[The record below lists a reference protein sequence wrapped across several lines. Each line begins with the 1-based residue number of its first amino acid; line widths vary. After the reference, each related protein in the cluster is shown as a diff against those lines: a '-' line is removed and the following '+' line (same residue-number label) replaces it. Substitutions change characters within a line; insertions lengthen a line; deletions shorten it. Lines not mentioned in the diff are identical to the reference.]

1 MAIILFFREHQY
13 ISWLL
18 RNNSLV
24 TASVNDDITPKTQ
37 ELNCLEGL
45 SLGSSKMFF
54 RYATTRIFFLLFAM
68 FVIAPLTL
76 MVWRGIW
83 GLLDEYITT
92 INDEVNITSA
102 TYHPSTGCHF
112 NTSEEPNLK
121 NTHPGTHRI
130 RHYTQFLLIIFL
142 TS

>member
-1 MAIILFFREHQY
+1 MAITLFFREHQY
-13 ISWLL
+13 ITWLL
-18 RNNSLV
+18 RNSSLV
-24 TASVNDDITPKTQ
+24 TAAVNYDIAPKTQ

-112 NTSEEPNLK
+112 NTSEETNLK
-121 NTHPGTHRI
+121 NTHPGTQMILHKI
-130 RHYTQFLLIIFL
+130 TFILIFF
-142 TS
+142 TP